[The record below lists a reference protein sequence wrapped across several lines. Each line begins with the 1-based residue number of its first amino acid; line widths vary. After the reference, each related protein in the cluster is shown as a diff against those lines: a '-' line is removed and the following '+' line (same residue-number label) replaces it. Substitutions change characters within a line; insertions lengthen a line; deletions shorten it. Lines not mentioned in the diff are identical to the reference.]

1 MVRYGLDFGTT
12 NSSICLSQGRDSSLV
27 PIDKAAGDPRV
38 IPSALYFSR
47 RDLVYSKT
55 VSEAQKQKQEFDI
68 DQIKWE
74 GEMKYLIGTEAVN
87 RYLADHKHRQPG
99 VLRRIYTG
107 KLIELILWNDPYS
120 GKVHKGKIPEVLE
133 ELDFGTGRLMHALK
147 SALRSPFYKGTNIF
161 GKYMTLEEM
170 IGFFLSKVRKAANGE
185 VGEEIDAVTV
195 GRPVH
200 FHSDPSRD
208 KAAEN
213 RLLDG
218 VKMAG
223 FKDIK
228 FEYEPVGAAKYF
240 LRKFGLKSQKILVFD
255 FGGGT
260 LDTTVMDAD
269 NRVLATDGV
278 YVGGDL
284 LNSDVFEAKLA
295 NYFGK
300 NVTWGNAKFTVPI
313 HIFEQLKS
321 WYGIINLNNPSE
333 MGILEEV
340 KRSCSDPIA
349 IDRLIYLIRTNLGF
363 EIYQA
368 IENAKKDLSQHESA
382 RILFT
387 DGSINIDLEIT
398 REEFEKLIGPRIDET
413 KRTVERTLKS
423 AGLEP
428 DEIGAVVRTGGSS
441 LMPIVERMLEDMF
454 GKEKVQMFDPFTS
467 IAAGLALE

>member
-1 MVRYGLDFGTT
+1 MLRYGLDFGTT
-12 NSSICLSQGRDSSLV
+12 NSSICLSQGGDSSLIPV
-27 PIDKAAGDPRV
+27 DKAASDPRV
-38 IPSALYFSR
+38 IPSALYFFR
-47 RDLVYSKT
+47 RNLVYNKN

-74 GEMKYLIGTEAVN
+74 GEMKYLIGTEAVS
-87 RYLADHKHRQPG
+87 RYLSDHKHRNPG
-99 VLRRIYTG
+99 ILRKIYTG

-170 IGFFLSKVRKAANGE
+170 IGFFLSKIRKAANSE

-240 LRKFGLKSQKILVFD
+240 LNKFGLKSQKILVFD

-260 LDTTVMDAD
+260 LDTTIMDWD
-269 NRVLATDGV
+269 NLVLGTDGV

-284 LNSDVFEAKLA
+284 LNSDIFEAKLSE
-295 NYFGK
+295 YFGK
-300 NVTWGNAKFTVPI
+300 NVTCGNAKFTVPV

-321 WYGIINLNNPSE
+321 WYGIINLNSPSE
-333 MGILEEV
+333 IGVLEEV
-340 KRSCSDPIA
+340 KRSCSDAGA
-349 IDRLIYLIRTNLGF
+349 IERLIYLIRTNLGF

-368 IENAKKDLSQHESA
+368 IENAKKNLSQQESA
-382 RILFT
+382 RIVFS
-387 DGSINIDLEIT
+387 DGPINVDLEIT
-398 REEFEKLIGPRIDET
+398 RAEYEELISPRIEEA
-413 KRTVERTLKS
+413 KKTVERTLRS

-428 DEIGAVVRTGGSS
+428 EQIGAVVRTGGSS
-441 LMPIVERMLEDMF
+441 LMPIVQRMLEEMF
-454 GKEKVQMFDPFTS
+454 GREKVQMFDPFTS
-467 IAAGLALE
+467 IAAGFAF